1 MGGEQVLEQFGSK
14 AGQSCRLYRSLE
26 CVHPLLHCRCQFLR
40 HSSAKLGCVAHS
52 SSHSF
57 VLRKQ
62 AKTRR
67 KGKEGINIFEFSF
80 EKMSNG
86 FEEADEIPR
95 LLQYL
100 RIRSVQPTPDY
111 ASCVSFLVKLA
122 NGLRLTHQVHYFNNK
137 PLLVMT
143 RQGAE
148 PALPS
153 LLLTSHM
160 DVVPVTTVPFSQT
173 WSAMRR

>member
-1 MGGEQVLEQFGSK
+1 
-14 AGQSCRLYRSLE
+14 
-26 CVHPLLHCRCQFLR
+26 
-40 HSSAKLGCVAHS
+40 
-52 SSHSF
+52 
-57 VLRKQ
+57 
-62 AKTRR
+62 
-67 KGKEGINIFEFSF
+67 
-80 EKMSNG
+80 MSNG

-173 WSAMRR
+173 WPPCVVDTGVGKMEQRSLCCRNRQKWLHPCPWCAGHEICRHGLSRDVKPTACCLTPSHHSRTLCSRYTRAIVMVR